1 MLWSLDCIFYIDC
14 DTRSSHSIKQWLL
27 SRLLTCCILATWRNL
42 KIARDFRQWWGLSR
56 HPLDLESS
64 YPSPFTNGA
73 SLFFDSENSFHFV
86 RQEIISFQ
94 CSHLRPS
101 LLLDPNCFL
110 IEFSVNPAHYMFE
123 DLHNTDYLIMIPL
136 LKCLNRRIETSFK
149 FMKKRITSQFVLM
162 YSLFVTEGS
171 SDCRSDSELQN
182 YLYVLILGQLLHGL
196 GGTTL
201 YTVGVSLIDDSVPAS
216 SSPMYIGE

>member
-1 MLWSLDCIFYIDC
+1 
-14 DTRSSHSIKQWLL
+14 
-27 SRLLTCCILATWRNL
+27 
-42 KIARDFRQWWGLSR
+42 
-56 HPLDLESS
+56 
-64 YPSPFTNGA
+64 
-73 SLFFDSENSFHFV
+73 
-86 RQEIISFQ
+86 
-94 CSHLRPS
+94 
-101 LLLDPNCFL
+101 
-110 IEFSVNPAHYMFE
+110 MFE